1 MNRSIFFVKLS
12 GCVCVVLTA
21 GKGRWAG
28 GGKGGEHQQKRNYLK
43 FRFGMTK
50 FHKKKLP
57 KFHILLVIFVT
68 KGPRPGEFWAG

>member
-1 MNRSIFFVKLS
+1 MLFSQLGKA
-12 GCVCVVLTA
+12 A
-21 GKGRWAG
+21 GQEEEK
-28 GGKGGEHQQKRNYLK
+28 EVNINKREISLK